1 MRIQQLSLLLT
12 NQIAAGEV
20 IERPASVV
28 KELVENSLDAGSNSI
43 HIDLMNSGIDFIQIR
58 DNGCGIHHDDLKL
71 AVSTHATSKL
81 HHLEDLKNMK
91 TLGFRG
97 EALASMSA
105 ISHFS
110 LSSRTA
116 QQEMGYRI
124 SCSGQEQTTQIE
136 PQAQPIGTTVQ
147 VKKIFFNT
155 PARRKFLRAPST
167 ELYHIEAMVKQFILS
182 HYELHLS
189 LKNNDKAKLIMAAA
203 HTEQQRLERVKRI
216 FSKKF
221 IENAVMVDRSTTGMR
236 LWGWVGLADFQ
247 RSQTDLQYFYLN
259 RRTIRDRIIFHAI
272 RQSYADQL
280 YPGKQPTYLLYLEIE
295 PSTVDVNVHPTK
307 NEVRFHEERMVHDFI
322 VSTLHHTLNK
332 QTVTYGQASSTASMA
347 HQNKNTFN
355 DNRTRP
361 SNQWHQVGIGIKE
374 YSAQAIKHDPEHSLT
389 QGADDYPLGI
399 ALALLNNRLI
409 IAKTKISLV
418 ICDYQCAMTQLR
430 YLQLCEQFSGEGI
443 KARTLHV
450 PFILPLDQK
459 MIATLKDHASTI
471 KLLAVELDVIDQG
484 SLVVRK
490 IPACLRDVDIKM
502 LILHLA
508 QYFTELKNDS
518 LTQAAYETI
527 FLLMAKYT
535 VQAVDCQLSALNQLL
550 RQLEKH
556 QCPQK
561 TNDGQ
566 TIIKFL
572 AMSQLIAIING

>member
-43 HIDLMNSGIDFIQIR
+43 CIDLMNSGIDLIQIR

-81 HHLEDLKNMK
+81 HHIDDLKNIK

-136 PQAQPIGTTVQ
+136 PQAQPMGTTVQ
-147 VKKIFFNT
+147 VKEIFFNT

-167 ELYHIEAMVKQFILS
+167 ELYHIEAMVKRFILS

-189 LKNNDKAKLIMAAA
+189 LKNNDRAKLIVAAA
-203 HTEQQRLERVKRI
+203 RTEQQRLERVKRI

-221 IENAVMVDRSTTGMR
+221 IENAVMVDRSATGMR
-236 LWGWVGLADFQ
+236 LWGWVGSADFQ

-259 RRTIRDRIIFHAI
+259 RRAIRDRIISHAI

-280 YPGKQPTYLLYLEIE
+280 YPGKQATYLLYLEIE
-295 PSTVDVNVHPTK
+295 PSTIDVNVHPTK

-332 QTVTYGQASSTASMA
+332 QTVTYGQASSTVSMP
-347 HQNKNTFN
+347 HQNKNAFN
-355 DNRTRP
+355 DNRMRP
-361 SNQWHQVGIGIKE
+361 SNQWHQGGIGIKE
-374 YSAQAIKHDPEHSLT
+374 YSPQTINKQHDPEHSLRQVT
-389 QGADDYPLGI
+389 DDYPLGI

-409 IAKTKISLV
+409 IAKTKI
-418 ICDYQCAMTQLR
+418 
-430 YLQLCEQFSGEGI
+430 
-443 KARTLHV
+443 
-450 PFILPLDQK
+450 
-459 MIATLKDHASTI
+459 
-471 KLLAVELDVIDQG
+471 
-484 SLVVRK
+484 
-490 IPACLRDVDIKM
+490 
-502 LILHLA
+502 
-508 QYFTELKNDS
+508 
-518 LTQAAYETI
+518 
-527 FLLMAKYT
+527 
-535 VQAVDCQLSALNQLL
+535 
-550 RQLEKH
+550 
-556 QCPQK
+556 
-561 TNDGQ
+561 
-566 TIIKFL
+566 
-572 AMSQLIAIING
+572 